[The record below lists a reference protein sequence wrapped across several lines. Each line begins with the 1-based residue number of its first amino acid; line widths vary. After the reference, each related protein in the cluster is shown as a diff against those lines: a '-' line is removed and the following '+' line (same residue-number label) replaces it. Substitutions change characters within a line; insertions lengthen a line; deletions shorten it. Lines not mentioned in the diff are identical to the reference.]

1 MDKKIT
7 HVAIFCIVNQ
17 GFTDLVM
24 EAARK
29 EGARGGTVMHARGT
43 GNKEI
48 ENFYGIAITP
58 EKEIVFII
66 VEKAIAEKVMLAI
79 NKDAGLDTAGQGI
92 AFSLPVSDVVGISQN
107 NEE

>member
-1 MDKKIT
+1 MEKKNNF
-7 HVAIFCIVNQ
+7 VAIFCIVNQ

-43 GNKEI
+43 GNKDI

-58 EKEIVFII
+58 EKEIVMI
-66 VEKAIAEKVMLAI
+66 VVDKKIAEKVMLAI
-79 NKDAGLDTAGQGI
+79 NNDAGLDTQGQGI
-92 AFSLPVSDVVGISQN
+92 AFALPVSDVVGINTN
-107 NEE
+107 NN